1 MIDFVIE
8 WCLKNRFLVISAV
21 LLLAGA
27 GFWALRHTPVDAIPD
42 IGELQVI
49 VIAEWQGRSPRDVE
63 DQITYPLTT
72 KLMGIPR
79 VKTIRG
85 NSAFGFS
92 LVNIIFEDGTD
103 FYWARTRVL
112 ERINLAQSD
121 MPPGVTPVLGPDAT
135 ALGQIF
141 WYTLENSY
149 YCPEHV
155 HATSEVPGTCSEDG
169 RELVL
174 AMSDLGE
181 LRSLQDWYVRYQ
193 LNAVEGVSEVASVGG
208 FVKQYQIDIDP
219 YRMYSRGVSILKVIQ
234 AVRRSNIDVG
244 AKVFEEGGMEFIIR
258 GIGFVKKLEDLEQI
272 VLDAPGGVPVTI
284 GDVADVTFGP
294 DFRRN
299 ALDKGGAETVGG
311 VVVMRHGENPLQV
324 IERLKRKID
333 EIESGLP
340 PGIVIAPF
348 YDRTQVIG
356 RATNTLTVALIE
368 EIIVAAAILLLFL
381 WHIRSM
387 LIITVVLPLGVL
399 GAFLFMKLI
408 GMPSNIMSLGGIA
421 IAIGVMVD
429 AGIVMTEN
437 IHRHLAS
444 ADGRPGGKERLEITI
459 AAAKEVGAPIFFAIL
474 IIIVAF
480 IPVFGLLGQAGKMF
494 RPLAFTKTFV
504 MTVSAVLSI
513 TLLPVLAT
521 LLLTGTLRRSVENP
535 VTRIIIRSYRPAAAW
550 AHSRRRLIIAV
561 AALLAGGGILMFIT
575 ISSEFMPPLDE
586 GDLLFMPVLL
596 PGASLTQVKE
606 VMRTQDI
613 IIQSLPEVE
622 TVVGKLGRA
631 ETATDP
637 APVAMIETIIK
648 LKRKDEWR
656 PGMTRE
662 KLIEEIK
669 ERTRIPGVS
678 PIMTQPI
685 RNRIDMLA
693 TGIQTPIGVKV
704 FGSDL
709 QTIERIAVRIEEIIG
724 RIPGSRNPFAE
735 RIGNKPY
742 LEIEID
748 RERAARYGI
757 LVGDVQEIIATA
769 IGGMNI
775 SMTVEGRER
784 YPIRVRYPRE
794 LRDNEDEIGD
804 VLVPT
809 ASGAQIPLSLIADI
823 RRVPGP
829 AMIAT
834 ENTLPYVR
842 VFTSIDTEMV
852 GLMEFVKTLEGIL
865 EREIKPDL
873 PKGVY
878 YNISGQYEY
887 KREADRRLLLLVPL
901 CLFVI
906 YLLLYIKFRSLSA
919 ALILVTA
926 LPFSFIGAVALQ
938 YALGI
943 RFSVAVWVGYIAL
956 FGVAVEDGIVILDYM
971 RKRIT
976 RGVDIRESAIEAAT
990 LRVRP
995 ILMTTAT
1002 TILALLPIMFATG
1015 TGSEVMRPIATP
1027 TVGGMITCTLSNL
1040 FIVPILHVW
1049 LAERRRRVEGERP
1062 AQVHHG

>member
-1 MIDFVIE
+1 MIDYIIE

-21 LLLAGA
+21 LLLVAVGL
-27 GFWALRHTPVDAIPD
+27 WALRQTPVDAIPD

-49 VIAEWQGRSPRDVE
+49 VIADWPGRSPRDVE
-63 DQITYPLTT
+63 DQVTYPLTT

-92 LVNIIFEDGTD
+92 LVNIIFEEGTD

-112 ERINLAQSD
+112 ERINLAQNV
-121 MPPGVTPVLGPDAT
+121 MPQGVAPVLGPDAT

-141 WYTLENSY
+141 WYTVENAY
-149 YCPEHV
+149 FCPDHQHIRSVE
-155 HATSEVPGTCSEDG
+155 AGTCPEDG
-169 RELVL
+169 RQLVL
-174 AMSDLGE
+174 AKSDLGE
-181 LRSLQDWYVRYQ
+181 LRSLQDWYIRYQ
-193 LNAVEGVSEVASVGG
+193 LNGVRGVSEVASVGG
-208 FVKQYQIDIDP
+208 YVKQYQIDVDP
-219 YRMYSRGVSILKVIQ
+219 HALYARGVSILQLVG
-234 AVRRSNIDVG
+234 AVRNSNLDIG
-244 AKVFEEGGMEFIIR
+244 AKVFEESGMEFIVR
-258 GIGFVKKLEDLEQI
+258 GIGFVKDVEDLESI
-272 VLDAPGGVPVTI
+272 VLAAPDGVPVTV
-284 GDVADVTFGP
+284 GDVAVVTIGP

-311 VVVMRHGENPLQV
+311 VVVMRYGENPLEV
-324 IERLKRKID
+324 IERLKVKIE

-340 PGIVIAPF
+340 PGIKIVSF
-348 YDRTQVIG
+348 YDRTEVIG
-356 RATNTLTVALIE
+356 RATHTLKVALIE
-368 EIIVAAAILLLFL
+368 EIIIAALILLLFL
-381 WHIRSM
+381 WHIRSA
-387 LIITVVLPLGVL
+387 LIITIVLPLGVL
-399 GAFLFMKLI
+399 GAFLLMKLI

-444 ADGRPGGKERLEITI
+444 AGGRLRRKERLEITTR
-459 AAAKEVGAPIFFAIL
+459 AAKEVGTPIFFAIL

-480 IPVFGLLGQAGKMF
+480 VPVFALMGQSGKLF

-504 MTVSAVLSI
+504 MTVSALLSI
-513 TLLPVLAT
+513 TLLPILGT
-521 LLLTGTLRRSVENP
+521 LLLGGRLRKSEENP
-535 VTRIIIRSYRPAAAW
+535 ITRLIVRLYRPAISW
-550 AHSRRRLIIAV
+550 AHRWRKLLISAV
-561 AALLAGGGILMFIT
+561 AAAMAASLLLFVGIP
-575 ISSEFMPPLDE
+575 SEFMPPLNE

-606 VMRTQDI
+606 IMRTQDI
-613 IIQSLPEVE
+613 VIKSLPEVE
-622 TVVGKLGRA
+622 MVVGKLGRA

-637 APVAMIETIIK
+637 APVAMIETVIK
-648 LKRKDEWR
+648 LKPKKEWR
-656 PGMTRE
+656 PGMTLA
-662 KLIEEIK
+662 KLIKEIK
-669 ERTRIPGVS
+669 EKTRMPGVS

-693 TGIQTPIGVKV
+693 TGIQTPVGIKV
-704 FGSDL
+704 LGSDL
-709 QTIERIAVRIEEIIG
+709 GAIERTAIKIEKII
-724 RIPGSRNPFAE
+724 RTIPGARGPYAE
-735 RIGNKPY
+735 RLGNKPY

-748 RERAARYGI
+748 RAKAARYGV
-757 LVGDVQEIIATA
+757 LVGDLQHVIGAA
-769 IGGMNI
+769 VGGMNI
-775 SMTVEGRER
+775 STMIEGRER

-794 LRDNEDEIGD
+794 LRDSEEEIGD

-809 ASGAQIPLSLIADI
+809 PSGAQIPLSLVADI

-842 VFTSIDTEMV
+842 VFTSIDTEAV
-852 GLMEFVKTLEGIL
+852 GLMEFVKDLEEAL
-865 EREIKPDL
+865 DREIKPVL

-878 YNISGQYEY
+878 YSIAGQYEY
-887 KREADRRLLLLVPL
+887 KREADRRLLLLVPFS
-901 CLFVI
+901 LFVI
-906 YLLLYIKFRSLSA
+906 YLLLYMKFKSLSL

-926 LPFSFIGAVALQ
+926 LPFSFVGAVALQ
-938 YALGI
+938 FILGI
-943 RFSVAVWVGYIAL
+943 NFSVAVWVGYIAL

-971 RKRIT
+971 RKRVA
-976 RGVDIRESAIEAAT
+976 GGGDIRKSAIEAAT

-1015 TGSEVMRPIATP
+1015 AGSEVMRPIATP
-1027 TVGGMITCTLSNL
+1027 TVGGMVTCTFSNL
-1040 FIVPILHVW
+1040 FIVPILYVW
-1049 LAERRRRVEGERP
+1049 IAERGATKRK
-1062 AQVHHG
+1062 